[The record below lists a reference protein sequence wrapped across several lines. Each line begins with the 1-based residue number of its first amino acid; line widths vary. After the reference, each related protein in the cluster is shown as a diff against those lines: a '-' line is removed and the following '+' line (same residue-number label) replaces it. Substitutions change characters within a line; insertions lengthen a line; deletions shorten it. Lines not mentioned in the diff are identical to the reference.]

1 MSATLPA
8 YEKLGVFYL
17 GRPCDPASGET
28 APAPFLYDA
37 RDLTTHGLCV
47 GMTGSGKTG
56 LCVSLLEEAAM
67 DGVPAL
73 VIDPK
78 GDLGNL
84 LLTFPDLAPAD
95 FEPWVD
101 PEAARRDG
109 VSVAEYAAGQAE
121 LWKNGLGKW
130 DEDGERIRR
139 LRAAADFRIYTP
151 GSSAGLPVSVLSS
164 FAAPP
169 PALAADADLLR
180 DRVATTVSSLLG
192 LLGLD
197 ADPVKSRDHILL
209 SLLLDDAWR
218 RGEDLDLAAL
228 IQRVQKP
235 PVEKVGVMPLETFY
249 AADDRFELAMALNNL
264 LASPGFGAWLE
275 GEPLDVGRLLY
286 TDDGRPRVAI
296 FSIGHLSEAERMF
309 FVSLLLNQTLGWM
322 RGLSGSSSLRALVY
336 MDEVFGYLPP
346 VAEPPSKKP
355 LLTLL
360 KQGRAFGLGVLL
372 ATQNPVDLDYKGLSN
387 IGTWFLGRLQTQR
400 DKDRLLDGLLGAAGD
415 AGLDRGELDALLS
428 ALDKRVFLAHNVHE
442 AEPVVFRTRW
452 AMSYLAGPLT
462 RDQIRHLSDP
472 LRASATPAAAAPTP
486 GAPPAAEPATAATP
500 PASAAAARPV
510 LPPEVAQTFLAPA
523 GGGAATV
530 TYHPHLLGLARVHFV
545 DTKLDLEHAE
555 DLALLAPLAS
565 PADPSWPAA
574 RELDLDPERDLYA
587 EPPVP
592 AAAWADPPPAAGDP
606 RSLKSWTGDLED
618 ALYRGRRLEL
628 PAAER
633 FDLVSRPGEPER
645 DFRIRLAETARQRR
659 DAELDELRQRWAR
672 KIEQQEERVRR
683 AAEKVEREEA
693 QASDVKRQG
702 WFQMGSAAL
711 SVAGALFNSRRKVL
725 SQSNLSRARSA
736 VSAISRGGKESGD
749 VERAGEALEREKAK
763 LAEVR
768 EEAEKEASALGESYD
783 VSGLELDVHTVRP
796 RRTDVD
802 VRRLLLAWV
811 PDET

>member
-1 MSATLPA
+1 MTDPA

-17 GRPCDPASGET
+17 GRPHDLESGDT

-56 LCVSLLEEAAM
+56 LCISLLEEAAL

-109 VSVAEYAAGQAE
+109 VSVADYAAAQAE
-121 LWKNGLGKW
+121 LWKTGLAKW

-218 RGEDLDLAAL
+218 RGQDLDLAGL

-286 TDDGRPRVAI
+286 AEDGRPRVAI
-296 FSIGHLSEAERMF
+296 FSIAHLSDAERMF

-360 KQGRAFGLGVLL
+360 KQGRAFGVGVVL
-372 ATQNPVDLDYKGLSN
+372 ATQNPVDLDYKGLAN

-415 AGLDRGELDALLS
+415 AGLDRGELDRLLS
-428 ALDKRVFLAHNVHE
+428 SLDKRVFLAHNVHE
-442 AEPVVFRTRW
+442 GEPVVFRTRW
-452 AMSYLAGPLT
+452 ALSYLAGPLT
-462 RDQIRHLSDP
+462 RDQIRRLSDP
-472 LRASATPAAAAPTP
+472 LRPAAAPPAAPAAAAT
-486 GAPPAAEPATAATP
+486 PATADPTAAAPP
-500 PASAAAARPV
+500 PATTAARPV
-510 LPPEVAQTFLAPA
+510 LPPELPQTFLAPA
-523 GGGAATV
+523 AGAAAV
-530 TYHPHLLGLARVHFV
+530 TYRPHLLGLARVHFV
-545 DTKLDLEHAE
+545 DAKHDLEHGE
-555 DLALLAPLAS
+555 ELSLLAPLAS
-565 PADPSWPAA
+565 PTDPSWSAA
-574 RELDLDPERDLYA
+574 RELDLDAGRDLYE

-592 AAAWADPPPAAGDP
+592 AGAYADPAAAGGDAK
-606 RSLKSWTGDLED
+606 SLRGWENDLAD

-628 PAAER
+628 PACER
-633 FDLVSRPGEPER
+633 FGLVARPEETER
-645 DFRIRLAETARQRR
+645 DFRIRLAETARQER
-659 DAELDELRQRWAR
+659 DDELDELRKRYGRQ
-672 KIEQQEERVRR
+672 IEQQQERVRR
-683 AAEKVEREEA
+683 ADERVEREQA
-693 QASDVKRQG
+693 QASEVKRQG

-711 SVAGALFNSRRKVL
+711 SVAGALLNPRRKLL

-736 VSAISRGGKESGD
+736 ASSLSRGGKESGD
-749 VERAGEALEREKAK
+749 VERAAEALEREKAK
-763 LAEVR
+763 LAEL
-768 EEAEKEASALGESYD
+768 EAEAESAAAELGERYD
-783 VSGLELDVHTVRP
+783 VTSLKLDVHTVRP

-802 VRRLLLAWV
+802 VRRLLFAWV
-811 PDET
+811 PDGY